1 MSRKW
6 RRLCERRWRVWELA
20 KRHVPA
26 PCTNAARARYRP
38 SLLAPIAPEGAA
50 SQPLTKTWGGK
61 FALRSAT
68 CHGARSPPKMP
79 AAKWQVSA
87 RMGRGGR
94 APFWHT
100 VGRLFWGPRPEAEP
114 PHVAGDASTQ
124 PRPEHRTGLT
134 KMAARLPFFS
144 AIQGPGRV
152 GQKMATAL
160 REAVASLGAGQAPR
174 AGSVHQC
181 CACAVPPL
189 APRPHR
195 PRRRR
200 FAAAHENLG
209 GQVCVALCDLP
220 RCPLPSEDASCQ
232 VAGKCEDGEGG
243 ASAVLAHRRTIV
255 LGAAARGGASS
266 CGGRRIHAAAPRAPH
281 GTHEN
286 GCAPPVL
293 LPLVAARLP
302 LAYPLPARSQ
312 LTSNRKIAIEQQPED
327 HN

>member
-1 MSRKW
+1 MLIVSTAILTRGVARPRGRASQHGLILWAKPSAGARYASLSRKW

-134 KMAARLPFFS
+134 KMAARLPFFYLLS
-144 AIQGPGRV
+144 QRDSPWH
-152 GQKMATAL
+152 T
-160 REAVASLGAGQAPR
+160 P
-174 AGSVHQC
+174 
-181 CACAVPPL
+181 
-189 APRPHR
+189 
-195 PRRRR
+195 
-200 FAAAHENLG
+200 
-209 GQVCVALCDLP
+209 
-220 RCPLPSEDASCQ
+220 CQ
-232 VAGKCEDGEGG
+232 
-243 ASAVLAHRRTIV
+243 
-255 LGAAARGGASS
+255 
-266 CGGRRIHAAAPRAPH
+266 
-281 GTHEN
+281 
-286 GCAPPVL
+286 
-293 LPLVAARLP
+293 
-302 LAYPLPARSQ
+302 Q
-312 LTSNRKIAIEQQPED
+312 D